1 MQRKSTDW
9 FLDDGGIGR
18 ERVKE
23 KEFYPSEY
31 MSGLAKFKEEL
42 PGNEKFHGSLTNKR
56 ISDKEYENVL
66 KVYDR
71 VENNER

>member
-1 MQRKSTDW
+1 
-9 FLDDGGIGR
+9 
-18 ERVKE
+18 
-23 KEFYPSEY
+23 

-42 PGNEKFHGSLTNKR
+42 PDNEKFHGSLTNKR